1 MGAPPLPSPPAACG
15 SVGSAPGQFFR
26 VRYDG
31 PAALLAVL
39 SRFLR
44 DGDVTLASVYVEGAV
59 RAPRGPGPADAAQ
72 RLSLTML
79 CRGSRASIDSV
90 VRCFLRCFG
99 TQVGLHI
106 VG

>member
-1 MGAPPLPSPPAACG
+1 M
-15 SVGSAPGQFFR
+15 
-26 VRYDG
+26 RYDG

-44 DGDVTLASVYVEGAV
+44 DGDVTLASVYVEGGA
-59 RAPRGPGPADAAQ
+59 RTPRGPDRRDENE

-99 TQVGLHI
+99 TQVGLHV